1 MNNSV
6 RSPLLESMMQR
17 GAGQRD
23 QWRGYITILVV
34 NHGILKYIGIV
45 SAIFAR

>member
-1 MNNSV
+1 MDNFV
-6 RSPLLESMMQR
+6 RLPILESMTQR

-34 NHGILKYIGIV
+34 NHGILKSIGILR
-45 SAIFAR
+45 AIFAR